1 MGSCF
6 LDQIKI
12 LRASYT
18 IVKQIYELVDGTEE
32 AAKVGGHLIVGFNVH
47 LNLAGMVAVLD
58 DLEHHAHPRRIRG
71 CAISIRH
78 SKYSPAWGNGCA
90 PFLGNAPWKIS

>member
-18 IVKQIYELVDGTEE
+18 IVKQIHELVDGTEE

-47 LNLAGMVAVLD
+47 LNLAGIVAILD
-58 DLEHHAHPRRIRG
+58 DLEHYAHPKKIRG
-71 CAISIRH
+71 CAISNRL
-78 SKYSPAWGNGCA
+78 SCGAPESGNGCA
-90 PFLGNAPWKIS
+90 PFLGNAP